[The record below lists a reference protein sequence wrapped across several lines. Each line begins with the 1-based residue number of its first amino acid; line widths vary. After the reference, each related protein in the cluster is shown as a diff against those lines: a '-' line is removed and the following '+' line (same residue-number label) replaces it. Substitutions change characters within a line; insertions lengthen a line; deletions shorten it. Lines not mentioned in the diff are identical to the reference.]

1 MDTELVE
8 AKSES
13 DDASKNLITT
23 KGELLK
29 LHYDWKPMYFPFRKY
44 LLWGSEPM
52 ASQTKVFYS
61 DDQRYALRLQLDWV
75 SKRFQLVVLQEPSPS
90 LYKLKVRFDCKEGVW
105 VEKTNF
111 LTASEASFPWLP
123 DEAVDASYLN
133 ISSYVTVLCGVT
145 KPGSVDSVV
154 SEHVKMMITGTK
166 RLFDLSSSNAFAA
179 CCDFTFKVEDKLLM
193 VHKAIM
199 GVMSPKLSQIMF
211 EKNTQQIDGVSFEG
225 LNAFVQCIYT
235 GQYEVRRCL
244 IPDVMVLSRRY
255 ELNWIAVHFRDVLL
269 KECLRMCVKLGY
281 RSNSLLHTFRKF
293 VHDILRSQHWKDL
306 SNKHPECAAYILQDA
321 FLVDSNVFCMQH
333 SIQSV
338 HHVLPYPVGFFMLDA
353 QEQSTYSTV
362 KLTFALCSKMSSRE
376 SDDLIEKAKSI
387 AAENAVV
394 QNLLRRY
401 YSMESKLSRLHFLM
415 KQNKAELRKMLRNV
429 EAEGAVSR
437 KKKKDDKRL
446 SRTDTAKVKDIRM
459 ADRGRMDSASVEI
472 HPSVSRLENVNSQP
486 NLESFDDQDANNQ
499 SDSVI
504 AKLRAEVTRLT
515 RENFRL
521 NSALSDSDRRSPTF
535 APASAAEGGSYLC
548 NNCEKLKEQL
558 ESKETNLLRS
568 ENHIQQLRKTIAKLE
583 EQLSLM
589 RKNGKAEESQ
599 ESIDAF
605 VTASTPHSLEGI
617 SQNEKEDKPS
627 PFLTRKHRQK
637 AFHHPPRQHRINR
650 YCLACHRMKRNHPNR
665 TPKRRHPVKPL
676 YSMPTVRPNDARND
690 VLLSNYLSDEY
701 DRLTAENAK
710 LIEKCS
716 MLEKRNETL
725 EDLVRDG
732 NLTEATRLECSNC
745 GEWKRKHDNLFRSH
759 RALIDRFEAEKSR
772 HEANYTLLDGQKLK
786 LEKDVE
792 KLKENSSVLQRM
804 NKTLRSDLLV
814 AERCALELQRLMAE
828 NGAKKSVLADLK
840 KDMADKATDVPE
852 WVSLRKEPEYPAGSS
867 AQPAATINAK
877 GRDQET
883 AELKKMTAQLE
894 AEYSKFQSK
903 LADQEASLYRMTKAL
918 ESATDAR
925 KSAEYSRNAME
936 AELLRQREEH
946 GQLSQTVKNLENDL
960 RQALI
965 DKEYWQSALRS
976 SIDQLHNFE
985 SLMHDREEEY
995 QRMLKE
1001 AKSPLNASGNANS
1014 EIQLLNVEKQNLLK
1028 EVEIYREQFSKTRA
1042 MLKELEADRDA
1053 MLKQNE
1059 SFQRDVADLRQS
1071 VLNLESDNLSL
1082 LQRLTLKETESSERK
1097 RQLENLNLELKLLRC
1112 QPELS
1117 DIRRSQLELEV
1128 RELKSECA
1136 KLRCKL
1142 TDCERKLKGGK
1153 DEAET
1158 VQKKT
1163 DKQSSTPVNA
1173 EQT

>member
-1 MDTELVE
+1 
-8 AKSES
+8 
-13 DDASKNLITT
+13 
-23 KGELLK
+23 
-29 LHYDWKPMYFPFRKY
+29 
-44 LLWGSEPM
+44 
-52 ASQTKVFYS
+52 
-61 DDQRYALRLQLDWV
+61 
-75 SKRFQLVVLQEPSPS
+75 
-90 LYKLKVRFDCKEGVW
+90 
-105 VEKTNF
+105 
-111 LTASEASFPWLP
+111 
-123 DEAVDASYLN
+123 
-133 ISSYVTVLCGVT
+133 
-145 KPGSVDSVV
+145 
-154 SEHVKMMITGTK
+154 
-166 RLFDLSSSNAFAA
+166 
-179 CCDFTFKVEDKLLM
+179 
-193 VHKAIM
+193 
-199 GVMSPKLSQIMF
+199 MS
-211 EKNTQQIDGVSFEG
+211 G
-225 LNAFVQCIYT
+225 
-235 GQYEVRRCL
+235 RR
-244 IPDVMVLSRRY
+244 
-255 ELNWIAVHFRDVLL
+255 
-269 KECLRMCVKLGY
+269 
-281 RSNSLLHTFRKF
+281 
-293 VHDILRSQHWKDL
+293 
-306 SNKHPECAAYILQDA
+306 
-321 FLVDSNVFCMQH
+321 
-333 SIQSV
+333 
-338 HHVLPYPVGFFMLDA
+338 
-353 QEQSTYSTV
+353 
-362 KLTFALCSKMSSRE
+362 

-387 AAENAVV
+387 AGENEVV

-415 KQNKAELRKMLRNV
+415 KQNKAELQKMLRNV
-429 EAEGAVSR
+429 EAEAAVSR
-437 KKKKDDKRL
+437 KKKKGDKRL
-446 SRTDTAKVKDIRM
+446 PRTDTAKVKDIRM

-472 HPSVSRLENVNSQP
+472 HPSVSRLENMNSQP
-486 NLESFDDQDANNQ
+486 NLESFDGQDG
-499 SDSVI
+499 
-504 AKLRAEVTRLT
+504 
-515 RENFRL
+515 
-521 NSALSDSDRRSPTF
+521 
-535 APASAAEGGSYLC
+535 ASHVC
-548 NNCEKLKEQL
+548 NNCQKLKEQL

-568 ENHIQQLRKTIAKLE
+568 ENHIQQLKKTIVKLE
-583 EQLSLM
+583 EQLDFI
-589 RKNGKAEESQ
+589 RKNGKADESR

-605 VTASTPHSLEGI
+605 VTASTPRSLDGV
-617 SQNEKEDKPS
+617 SQNGKEDKPS
-627 PFLTRKHRQK
+627 PFLTRKQHPK
-637 AFHHPPRQHRINR
+637 AFHHPLKQHRINR
-650 YCLACHRMKRNHPNR
+650 YCLACHRTKRNHLNR
-665 TPKRRHPVKPL
+665 TPKRRRPVKPL
-676 YSMPTVRPNDARND
+676 YSMPTVRPAKDARND

-732 NLTEATRLECSNC
+732 SFAEATRLECSNC

-828 NGAKKSVLADLK
+828 NGSKKSVLADRK
-840 KDMADKATDVPE
+840 KDMLDKATDVPE
-852 WVSLRKEPEYPAGSS
+852 WISLRKESEYPAGTS
-867 AQPAATINAK
+867 AQAATANAK

-925 KSAEYSRNAME
+925 KRAEYSRNAME
-936 AELLRQREEH
+936 AELLRQKEEH
-946 GQLSQTVKNLENDL
+946 GQLAQTVKNLENDL

-985 SLMHDREEEY
+985 SLMQDREAEF

-1001 AKSPLNASGNANS
+1001 AKSPLVANDSATS
-1014 EIQLLNVEKQNLLK
+1014 EVQLLNMEKQNLLK

-1071 VLNLESDNLSL
+1071 VLSLESDNLAL
-1082 LQRLTLKETESSERK
+1082 LQRLTLKETESSEVSFLFKWKRK

-1136 KLRCKL
+1136 KLRYKL
-1142 TDCERKLKGGK
+1142 TDCERKIKVEK
-1153 DEAET
+1153 DGAET

-1163 DKQSSTPVNA
+1163 DKQSNTTVNP
-1173 EQT
+1173 E

>member
-321 FLVDSNVFCMQH
+321 FLVDSNVFCK
-333 SIQSV
+333 IWEPFT
-338 HHVLPYPVGFFMLDA
+338 LDRLDA
-353 QEQSTYSTV
+353 P
-362 KLTFALCSKMSSRE
+362 FALCSKMSSRE

-504 AKLRAEVTRLT
+504 AKLRAE
-515 RENFRL
+515 
-521 NSALSDSDRRSPTF
+521 
-535 APASAAEGGSYLC
+535 EGGSYLC

-732 NLTEATRLECSNC
+732 NLTEVTRLECSNC

-759 RALIDRFEAEKSR
+759 RVAYALIDRFEAEKSR

-852 WVSLRKEPEYPAGSS
+852 W
-867 AQPAATINAK
+867 
-877 GRDQET
+877 DQET

-894 AEYSKFQSK
+894 AEYRCGNCIFPPSKFQSK

-1082 LQRLTLKETESSERK
+1082 LQRLTLKETESSEADLSRQIASPHRPVKRPKLVICRRK